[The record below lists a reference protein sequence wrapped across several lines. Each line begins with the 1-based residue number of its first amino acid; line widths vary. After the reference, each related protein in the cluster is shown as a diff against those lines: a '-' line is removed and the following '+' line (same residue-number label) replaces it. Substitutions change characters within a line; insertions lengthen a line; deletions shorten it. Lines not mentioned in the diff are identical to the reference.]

1 MLKRGRSMS
10 ITDWKSGRREQSWR
24 ALTENTH
31 WDIVIAGGGVTGAGV
46 AREAARRGLRVLLV
60 DRQDFS
66 WGTSSRSSKM
76 VHGGLRY
83 IAQGDVRTTLHS
95 VKERERLMQEAPGLV
110 DLMPYMMPHYDGRFP
125 GRFAFGMLLKV
136 YDLLARRKYH
146 TFHGADSVRER
157 YPFLNPDGLT
167 GASEFADAVT
177 DDSRLVM
184 RILHE
189 ARGDGAE
196 VLNYVAVDRTEQN
209 ADGVT
214 ISLRDTVG
222 GASCKVTASVLVN
235 ATGVWVNELREQL
248 GHSADVRPARGSHI
262 VIPAERLPVDVSFT
276 ILHPQDQR
284 PIFVYPWEGRTVIGT
299 TDLDHPKPD
308 NGEVGIT
315 RREMDYL
322 LALAAFQFPEAGIQE
337 KDVISSWAGVRPL
350 VASGAKN
357 SSKESRDH
365 TVWKDGRVV
374 SVSGGKLTTFR
385 LIALDVLKEARDELP
400 ECEVDK
406 KAPVFTI
413 TDPAIASLASEQMAH
428 RLAGFY
434 GRDAAEI
441 IGTAKAHDGAE
452 DLEPIPGTHTC
463 WAELRWQAASE
474 AVVHLDDL
482 LLRRSRLGLLLKNG
496 GLDLLPDLKERLQ
509 PMLGWSD
516 EHWAAEV
523 ERYRRL
529 WSQFYS
535 LPSTQSEQAAMI
547 SEAEIA

>member
-1 MLKRGRSMS
+1 MS
-10 ITDWKSGRREQSWR
+10 ITDWKSGGREQSWR

-110 DLMPYMMPHYDGRFP
+110 DLMPYMMPHYEGRFP

-146 TFHGADSVRER
+146 TFHGAAAIRER
-157 YPFLNPDGLT
+157 YPFINPEGLA

-189 ARGDGAE
+189 ARRDGAE
-196 VLNYVAVDRTEQN
+196 VINYVAVDGTEQN
-209 ADGVT
+209 ADSVT
-214 ISLRDTVG
+214 VTLRDTIG
-222 GASCKVTASVLVN
+222 GASCKVSASVLVN

-248 GHSADVRPARGSHI
+248 GQSADVRPARGSHI

-276 ILHPQDQR
+276 ILHPEDQR

-322 LALAAFQFPEAGIQE
+322 LALADFQFPEAAIQE
-337 KDVISSWAGVRPL
+337 QDVISSWAGVRPL

-385 LIALDVLKEARDELP
+385 LIALDVLKEAREELP
-400 ECEVDK
+400 EYEVDK
-406 KAPVFTI
+406 KAPVFSI
-413 TDPAIASLASEQMAH
+413 TDPGIASLASEQMAH

-441 IGTAKAHDGAE
+441 IGAAKAHGGAE

-496 GLDLLPDLKERLQ
+496 GLDLLPELKERLQ
-509 PMLGWSD
+509 PILGWSD

-535 LPSTQSEQAAMI
+535 LPSAQSEQAAKT

>member
-1 MLKRGRSMS
+1 MS
-10 ITDWKSGRREQSWR
+10 IIDWKSGGRERSWR

-110 DLMPYMMPHYDGRFP
+110 DLMPYMMPHYEGRFP
-125 GRFAFGMLLKV
+125 GRVAFGMLLKV

-146 TFHGADSVRER
+146 TFHGAAAIRER
-157 YPFLNPDGLT
+157 YPFINPEGLA

-189 ARGDGAE
+189 ARRDGAE
-196 VLNYVAVDRTEQN
+196 VINYVAVDGTEQN
-209 ADGVT
+209 ADSVT
-214 ISLRDTVG
+214 VTLRDTIG
-222 GASCKVTASVLVN
+222 GASCKVSASVLVN

-248 GHSADVRPARGSHI
+248 GQSADVRPARGSHI

-276 ILHPQDQR
+276 ILHPEDQR

-322 LALAAFQFPEAGIQE
+322 LALAAFQFPAAGIQE
-337 KDVISSWAGVRPL
+337 QDVISSWAGVRPL

-400 ECEVDK
+400 EYDVDK
-406 KAPVFTI
+406 KAPVFSKTE
-413 TDPAIASLASEQMAH
+413 TSVASLAGEEMAH

-434 GRDAAEI
+434 GQDAAEI
-441 IGTAKAHDGAE
+441 IRTAKAHGGAA
-452 DLEPIPGTHTC
+452 DLQCIPGTHAC

-482 LLRRSRLGLLLKNG
+482 LLRRNRLGLLLKNG
-496 GLDLLPDLKERLQ
+496 GLDLLPELKERLQ

-529 WSQFYS
+529 WTQYYS
-535 LPSTQSEQAAMI
+535 LPSAQSEQAANL

>member
-1 MLKRGRSMS
+1 M
-10 ITDWKSGRREQSWR
+10 
-24 ALTENTH
+24 
-31 WDIVIAGGGVTGAGV
+31 
-46 AREAARRGLRVLLV
+46 
-60 DRQDFS
+60 
-66 WGTSSRSSKM
+66 
-76 VHGGLRY
+76 
-83 IAQGDVRTTLHS
+83 
-95 VKERERLMQEAPGLV
+95 
-110 DLMPYMMPHYDGRFP
+110 
-125 GRFAFGMLLKV
+125 
-136 YDLLARRKYH
+136 
-146 TFHGADSVRER
+146 
-157 YPFLNPDGLT
+157 
-167 GASEFADAVT
+167 
-177 DDSRLVM
+177 
-184 RILHE
+184 
-189 ARGDGAE
+189 
-196 VLNYVAVDRTEQN
+196 
-209 ADGVT
+209 
-214 ISLRDTVG
+214 G

-248 GHSADVRPARGSHI
+248 GQSADVRPARGSHI

-374 SVSGGKLTTFR
+374 SVSGGKLTTLR
-385 LIALDVLKEARDELP
+385 LIALDVLKEAREELP
-400 ECEVDK
+400 EYEVDK
-406 KAPVFTI
+406 KAPVFSI
-413 TDPAIASLASEQMAH
+413 TDPGISSLASEQMAH

-441 IGTAKAHDGAE
+441 IGAAKVHGGAE

-509 PMLGWSD
+509 PILGWSD

-535 LPSTQSEQAAMI
+535 LPSAQSEQAAKT

>member
-1 MLKRGRSMS
+1 MS
-10 ITDWKSGRREQSWR
+10 IIDWKSGGRERSWR

-110 DLMPYMMPHYDGRFP
+110 DLMPYMMPHYEGRFP

-146 TFHGADSVRER
+146 TFHGAAAIRER
-157 YPFLNPDGLT
+157 YPFINPEGLA

-189 ARGDGAE
+189 ARRDGAE
-196 VLNYVAVDRTEQN
+196 VINYVAVDGTEQN
-209 ADGVT
+209 ADSVT
-214 ISLRDTVG
+214 VTLRDTIG
-222 GASCKVTASVLVN
+222 GASCKVSASVLVN

-248 GHSADVRPARGSHI
+248 GQSADVRPARGSHI

-276 ILHPQDQR
+276 ILHPEDQR

-322 LALAAFQFPEAGIQE
+322 LALAAFQFPAAGIQE
-337 KDVISSWAGVRPL
+337 QDVISSWAGVRPL

-400 ECEVDK
+400 EYDVDK
-406 KAPVFTI
+406 KAPVFSKTE
-413 TDPAIASLASEQMAH
+413 TSVASLAGEEMAH

-434 GRDAAEI
+434 GQDAAEI
-441 IGTAKAHDGAE
+441 IRTAKAHGGAA
-452 DLEPIPGTHTC
+452 DLQCIPGTHAC

-482 LLRRSRLGLLLKNG
+482 LLRRNRLGLLLKNG
-496 GLDLLPDLKERLQ
+496 GLDLLPELKERLQ

-529 WSQFYS
+529 WTQYYS
-535 LPSTQSEQAAMI
+535 LPSAQSEQAANL

>member
-1 MLKRGRSMS
+1 MS
-10 ITDWKSGRREQSWR
+10 IIDWKSGGRERSWR

-110 DLMPYMMPHYDGRFP
+110 DLMPYMMPHYEGRFP

-146 TFHGADSVRER
+146 TFHGAAAIRER
-157 YPFLNPDGLT
+157 YSFINPEGLA

-189 ARGDGAE
+189 ARRDGAE
-196 VLNYVAVDRTEQN
+196 VINYVAVDGTEQN
-209 ADGVT
+209 ADSVT
-214 ISLRDTVG
+214 VTLRDTIG
-222 GASCKVTASVLVN
+222 GASCKVSASVLVN

-248 GHSADVRPARGSHI
+248 GQSADVRPARGSHI
-262 VIPAERLPVDVSFT
+262 VIPAERLPVDVSLT
-276 ILHPQDQR
+276 ILHPEDQR

-322 LALAAFQFPEAGIQE
+322 LALAAFQFPAAGIQE
-337 KDVISSWAGVRPL
+337 QDVISSWAGVRPL

-400 ECEVDK
+400 EYDVDK
-406 KAPVFTI
+406 KAPVFSKTE
-413 TDPAIASLASEQMAH
+413 TSVASLAGEEMAH

-434 GRDAAEI
+434 GQDAAEI
-441 IGTAKAHDGAE
+441 IRTAKAHGGAA
-452 DLEPIPGTHTC
+452 DLQSIPGTHAC

-482 LLRRSRLGLLLKNG
+482 LLRRNRLGLLLKNG
-496 GLDLLPDLKERLQ
+496 GLDLLPELKERLQ

-529 WSQFYS
+529 WTQYYS
-535 LPSTQSEQAAMI
+535 LPSAQSEQAANL
-547 SEAEIA
+547 SEAEIV

>member
-1 MLKRGRSMS
+1 MS
-10 ITDWKSGRREQSWR
+10 ITDWKSGGREQSWR

-110 DLMPYMMPHYDGRFP
+110 DLMPYMMPHYEGRFP

-146 TFHGADSVRER
+146 TFHGADAVRER

-189 ARGDGAE
+189 ARRDGAE

-222 GASCKVTASVLVN
+222 GATCKVTASVLVN

-248 GHSADVRPARGSHI
+248 GQSANVRPARGSHI

-322 LALAAFQFPEAGIQE
+322 LALASFQFPEAAIQE
-337 KDVISSWAGVRPL
+337 QDVISSWAGVRPL

-385 LIALDVLKEARDELP
+385 LIALDVLKEAREELP
-400 ECEVDK
+400 EYEVDK
-406 KAPVFTI
+406 KAPVFSI
-413 TDPAIASLASEQMAH
+413 TDPGISSLASEQMAH

-441 IGTAKAHDGAE
+441 IGAAKAHGGAE

-509 PMLGWSD
+509 PILGWSD

-535 LPSTQSEQAAMI
+535 LPSAQSEQAAKT

>member
-1 MLKRGRSMS
+1 MS
-10 ITDWKSGRREQSWR
+10 IIDWKSGGRERSWR

-110 DLMPYMMPHYDGRFP
+110 DLMPYMMPHYEGRFP

-146 TFHGADSVRER
+146 TFHGAAAIRER
-157 YPFLNPDGLT
+157 YSFINPEGLA

-189 ARGDGAE
+189 ARRDGAE
-196 VLNYVAVDRTEQN
+196 VINYVAVDGTEQN
-209 ADGVT
+209 ADSVT
-214 ISLRDTVG
+214 VTLRDTIG
-222 GASCKVTASVLVN
+222 GASCKVSASVLVN

-248 GHSADVRPARGSHI
+248 GQSADVRPARGSHI

-276 ILHPQDQR
+276 ILHPEDQR

-322 LALAAFQFPEAGIQE
+322 LALAAFQFPAAGIQE
-337 KDVISSWAGVRPL
+337 QDVISSWAGVRPL

-400 ECEVDK
+400 EYDVDK
-406 KAPVFTI
+406 KAPVFSKTE
-413 TDPAIASLASEQMAH
+413 TSVASLAGEEMAH

-434 GRDAAEI
+434 GQDAAEI
-441 IGTAKAHDGAE
+441 IRTAKAHGGAA
-452 DLEPIPGTHTC
+452 DLQSIPGTHAC

-482 LLRRSRLGLLLKNG
+482 LLRRNRLGLLLKNG
-496 GLDLLPDLKERLQ
+496 GLDLLPELKERLQ

-529 WSQFYS
+529 WTQYYS
-535 LPSTQSEQAAMI
+535 LPSAQSEQAANL

>member
-1 MLKRGRSMS
+1 MS
-10 ITDWKSGRREQSWR
+10 ITDWKSGGREQSWR

-46 AREAARRGLRVLLV
+46 AREAARLGLRVLLV

-95 VKERERLMQEAPGLV
+95 VKERERLMKEAPGLV

-146 TFHGADSVRER
+146 TFHRADSVRER

-189 ARGDGAE
+189 ARRDGAE

-248 GHSADVRPARGSHI
+248 GQSADVRPARGSHI

-441 IGTAKAHDGAE
+441 IGTAKAHGGAE

-482 LLRRSRLGLLLKNG
+482 MLRRSRLGLLLKNG

-535 LPSTQSEQAAMI
+535 LPSVQSEQAAKT

>member
-1 MLKRGRSMS
+1 MS
-10 ITDWKSGRREQSWR
+10 IIDWKSGGRERSWR

-110 DLMPYMMPHYDGRFP
+110 DLMPYMMPHYEGRFP

-146 TFHGADSVRER
+146 TFHGAAAIRER
-157 YPFLNPDGLT
+157 YSFINPEGLA

-189 ARGDGAE
+189 ARRDGAE
-196 VLNYVAVDRTEQN
+196 VINYVAVDGTEQN
-209 ADGVT
+209 ADSVT
-214 ISLRDTVG
+214 VTLRDTIG
-222 GASCKVTASVLVN
+222 GASCKVSASVLVN

-248 GHSADVRPARGSHI
+248 GQSADVRPARGSHI
-262 VIPAERLPVDVSFT
+262 VIPAERLPVDVSLT
-276 ILHPQDQR
+276 ILHPEDQR

-322 LALAAFQFPEAGIQE
+322 LALAAFQFPAAGIQE
-337 KDVISSWAGVRPL
+337 QDVISSWAGVRPL

-400 ECEVDK
+400 EYDVDK
-406 KAPVFTI
+406 KAPVFSKTE
-413 TDPAIASLASEQMAH
+413 TSVASLAGEEMAH

-434 GRDAAEI
+434 GQDAAEI
-441 IGTAKAHDGAE
+441 IRTAKAHGGAA
-452 DLEPIPGTHTC
+452 DLQCIPGTHAC

-482 LLRRSRLGLLLKNG
+482 LLRRNRLGLLLKNG
-496 GLDLLPDLKERLQ
+496 GLDLLPELKERLQ

-529 WSQFYS
+529 WTQYYS
-535 LPSTQSEQAAMI
+535 LPSAQSEQAANL
-547 SEAEIA
+547 SEAEIV

>member
-1 MLKRGRSMS
+1 M
-10 ITDWKSGRREQSWR
+10 I
-24 ALTENTH
+24 
-31 WDIVIAGGGVTGAGV
+31 
-46 AREAARRGLRVLLV
+46 
-60 DRQDFS
+60 
-66 WGTSSRSSKM
+66 
-76 VHGGLRY
+76 
-83 IAQGDVRTTLHS
+83 
-95 VKERERLMQEAPGLV
+95 
-110 DLMPYMMPHYDGRFP
+110 
-125 GRFAFGMLLKV
+125 
-136 YDLLARRKYH
+136 
-146 TFHGADSVRER
+146 
-157 YPFLNPDGLT
+157 
-167 GASEFADAVT
+167 
-177 DDSRLVM
+177 
-184 RILHE
+184 
-189 ARGDGAE
+189 
-196 VLNYVAVDRTEQN
+196 NYVAVDSTEQN
-209 ADGVT
+209 ADSVT
-214 ISLRDTVG
+214 VSLRDTIG
-222 GASCKVTASVLVN
+222 GASCKVSASVLVN

-248 GHSADVRPARGSHI
+248 GQSADVRPARGSHI

-322 LALAAFQFPEAGIQE
+322 LALAAFQFPAAGIQE
-337 KDVISSWAGVRPL
+337 QDVISSWAGVRPL

-385 LIALDVLKEARDELP
+385 LIALDVLKEVRDELP
-400 ECEVDK
+400 EYDVDK
-406 KAPVFTI
+406 KAPVFSK
-413 TDPAIASLASEQMAH
+413 TDTDVASLAGREMAH

-434 GRDAAEI
+434 GQDAAEI
-441 IGTAKAHDGAE
+441 IGTAKAHGGAA
-452 DLEPIPGTHTC
+452 DLQPIPGTHAC

-482 LLRRSRLGLLLKNG
+482 LLRRNRLGLLLKNG
-496 GLDLLPDLKERLQ
+496 GLDLLPELKERLQ
-509 PMLGWSD
+509 PVLGWSD

-529 WSQFYS
+529 WTQYYS
-535 LPSTQSEQAAMI
+535 LPSVQSEQAANL

>member
-1 MLKRGRSMS
+1 MS
-10 ITDWKSGRREQSWR
+10 IIDWKSGGRERSWR

-110 DLMPYMMPHYDGRFP
+110 DLMPYMMPHYEGRFP

-146 TFHGADSVRER
+146 TFHGAAAIRER
-157 YPFLNPDGLT
+157 YPFINPEGLA

-189 ARGDGAE
+189 ARRDGAE
-196 VLNYVAVDRTEQN
+196 VINYVAVDGTEQN
-209 ADGVT
+209 ADSVT
-214 ISLRDTVG
+214 VTLRDTIG
-222 GASCKVTASVLVN
+222 GASCKVSASVLVN

-248 GHSADVRPARGSHI
+248 GQSADVRPARGSHI

-276 ILHPQDQR
+276 ILHPEDQR

-322 LALAAFQFPEAGIQE
+322 LALAAFQFPAAGIQE
-337 KDVISSWAGVRPL
+337 QDVISSWAGVRPL

-400 ECEVDK
+400 EYDVDK
-406 KAPVFTI
+406 KAPVFSKTE
-413 TDPAIASLASEQMAH
+413 TSVASLAGEEMAQ

-434 GRDAAEI
+434 GQDAAEI
-441 IGTAKAHDGAE
+441 IRTAKAHGGAA
-452 DLEPIPGTHTC
+452 DLQSIPGTHAC

-482 LLRRSRLGLLLKNG
+482 LLRRNRLGLLLKNG
-496 GLDLLPDLKERLQ
+496 GLDLLPELKERLQ

-529 WSQFYS
+529 WTQYYS
-535 LPSTQSEQAAMI
+535 LPSAQSEQAANL

>member
-1 MLKRGRSMS
+1 MS
-10 ITDWKSGRREQSWR
+10 VTDWKSGGREQSWR

-146 TFHGADSVRER
+146 TFHAVDAVRER

-189 ARGDGAE
+189 ARRDGAE
-196 VLNYVAVDRTEQN
+196 VLNYVAVDRTEHN
-209 ADGVT
+209 ADGVA

-248 GHSADVRPARGSHI
+248 GQSADVRPARGSHI

-337 KDVISSWAGVRPL
+337 QDVISSWAGVRPL

-385 LIALDVLKEARDELP
+385 LIALDVLKEAREELP
-400 ECEVDK
+400 EYEVDK
-406 KAPVFTI
+406 KAPVFTK
-413 TDPAIASLASEQMAH
+413 TDPAVASLASEDMAH

-434 GRDAAEI
+434 GRDAADI
-441 IGTAKAHDGAE
+441 IGTAKAHGGAE

-482 LLRRSRLGLLLKNG
+482 LLRRSRLGLLLSNG
-496 GLDLLPDLKERLQ
+496 GLDLLPELKERLQ

-529 WSQFYS
+529 WSQFYW
-535 LPSTQSEQAAMI
+535 LPSAQSEQAAAV

>member
-1 MLKRGRSMS
+1 MS
-10 ITDWKSGRREQSWR
+10 IIDWKSGGRERSWR

-110 DLMPYMMPHYDGRFP
+110 DLMPYMMPHYEGRFP

-146 TFHGADSVRER
+146 TFHGAAAIRER
-157 YPFLNPDGLT
+157 YPFINPEGLA

-189 ARGDGAE
+189 ARRDGAE
-196 VLNYVAVDRTEQN
+196 VINYVAVDGTEQN
-209 ADGVT
+209 ADSVT
-214 ISLRDTVG
+214 VTLRDTIG
-222 GASCKVTASVLVN
+222 GASCKVSASVLVN

-248 GHSADVRPARGSHI
+248 GQSADVRPARGSHI

-276 ILHPQDQR
+276 ILHPEDQR

-322 LALAAFQFPEAGIQE
+322 LALAAFQFPAAGIQE
-337 KDVISSWAGVRPL
+337 QDVISSWAGVRPL

-400 ECEVDK
+400 EYDVDK
-406 KAPVFTI
+406 KAPVFSKTE
-413 TDPAIASLASEQMAH
+413 TSVASLVGEEMAH

-434 GRDAAEI
+434 GQDAAEI
-441 IGTAKAHDGAE
+441 IRTAKAHGGAA
-452 DLEPIPGTHTC
+452 DLQSIPGTHAC

-482 LLRRSRLGLLLKNG
+482 LLRRNRLGLLLKNG
-496 GLDLLPDLKERLQ
+496 GLDLLPELKERLQ

-529 WSQFYS
+529 WMQYYS
-535 LPSTQSEQAAMI
+535 LPSAQSEQAANL

>member
-1 MLKRGRSMS
+1 MS
-10 ITDWKSGRREQSWR
+10 IIDWKSGGRERSWR

-110 DLMPYMMPHYDGRFP
+110 DLMPYMMPHYEGRFP

-146 TFHGADSVRER
+146 TFHGAAAIRER
-157 YPFLNPDGLT
+157 YPFINPEGLA

-189 ARGDGAE
+189 ARRDGAE
-196 VLNYVAVDRTEQN
+196 VINYVAVDGTEQN
-209 ADGVT
+209 ADSVT
-214 ISLRDTVG
+214 VTLRDTIG
-222 GASCKVTASVLVN
+222 GASCKVSASVLVN

-248 GHSADVRPARGSHI
+248 GQSADVRPARGSHI

-276 ILHPQDQR
+276 ILHPEDQR

-322 LALAAFQFPEAGIQE
+322 LALAAFQFPAAGIQE
-337 KDVISSWAGVRPL
+337 QDVISSWAGVRPL

-400 ECEVDK
+400 EYDVDK
-406 KAPVFTI
+406 KAPVFSKTE
-413 TDPAIASLASEQMAH
+413 TSVASLVGEEMAH

-434 GRDAAEI
+434 GQDAAEI
-441 IGTAKAHDGAE
+441 IRTAKAHGGAA
-452 DLEPIPGTHTC
+452 DLQSIPGTHAC

-482 LLRRSRLGLLLKNG
+482 LLRRNRLGLLLKNG
-496 GLDLLPDLKERLQ
+496 GLDLLPELKERLQ

-529 WSQFYS
+529 WTQYYS
-535 LPSTQSEQAAMI
+535 LPSAQSEQAANL

>member
-1 MLKRGRSMS
+1 MLKRGESMS

-189 ARGDGAE
+189 ARRDGAE

-248 GHSADVRPARGSHI
+248 GQSADVRPARGSHI

-535 LPSTQSEQAAMI
+535 LPSTLSEQAAMI

>member
-1 MLKRGRSMS
+1 MS
-10 ITDWKSGRREQSWR
+10 IIDWKSGGRERSWR

-110 DLMPYMMPHYDGRFP
+110 DLMPYMMPHYEGRFP

-146 TFHGADSVRER
+146 TFHGAAAIRER
-157 YPFLNPDGLT
+157 YPFINPEGLA

-189 ARGDGAE
+189 ARRDGAE
-196 VLNYVAVDRTEQN
+196 VINYVAVDGTEQN
-209 ADGVT
+209 ADSVT
-214 ISLRDTVG
+214 VTLRDTIG
-222 GASCKVTASVLVN
+222 GASCKVSASVLVN

-248 GHSADVRPARGSHI
+248 GQSADVRPARGSHI

-276 ILHPQDQR
+276 ILHPEDQR

-308 NGEVGIT
+308 NGEVGIP

-322 LALAAFQFPEAGIQE
+322 LALAAFQFPAAGIQE
-337 KDVISSWAGVRPL
+337 QDVISSWAGVRPL

-400 ECEVDK
+400 EYDVDK
-406 KAPVFTI
+406 KAPVFSKTE
-413 TDPAIASLASEQMAH
+413 TSVASLAGEEMAH

-434 GRDAAEI
+434 GQDAAEI
-441 IGTAKAHDGAE
+441 IRTAKAHGGAA
-452 DLEPIPGTHTC
+452 DLQSIPGTHAC

-482 LLRRSRLGLLLKNG
+482 LLRRNRLGLLLKNG
-496 GLDLLPDLKERLQ
+496 GLDLLPELKERLQ

-529 WSQFYS
+529 WTQYYS
-535 LPSTQSEQAAMI
+535 LPSAQSEQAANL

>member
-1 MLKRGRSMS
+1 MS
-10 ITDWKSGRREQSWR
+10 ITDWKSGGREQSWR

-46 AREAARRGLRVLLV
+46 AREAARLGLRVLLV

-95 VKERERLMQEAPGLV
+95 VKERERLMKEAPGLV

-125 GRFAFGMLLKV
+125 GRFTFGMLLKV

-189 ARGDGAE
+189 ARRDGAE

-248 GHSADVRPARGSHI
+248 GQSADVRPARGSHI

-441 IGTAKAHDGAE
+441 IGTAKAHGGAE

-535 LPSTQSEQAAMI
+535 LPSVQSEQAAKT
-547 SEAEIA
+547 SEGEIA

>member
-1 MLKRGRSMS
+1 MS
-10 ITDWKSGRREQSWR
+10 ITDWKSGGREQSWR

-110 DLMPYMMPHYDGRFP
+110 DLMPYMMPHYEGRFP

-146 TFHGADSVRER
+146 TFHGAAAIRER
-157 YPFLNPDGLT
+157 YPFINPEGLA

-189 ARGDGAE
+189 ARRDGAE
-196 VLNYVAVDRTEQN
+196 VINYVAVDGTEQN
-209 ADGVT
+209 ADSVT
-214 ISLRDTVG
+214 VTLRDTIG
-222 GASCKVTASVLVN
+222 GASCKVSASVLVN

-248 GHSADVRPARGSHI
+248 GQSADVRPARGSHI

-276 ILHPQDQR
+276 ILHPEDQR

-322 LALAAFQFPEAGIQE
+322 LALAAFQFPAAGIQE
-337 KDVISSWAGVRPL
+337 QDVISSWAGVRPL

-400 ECEVDK
+400 EYDVDK
-406 KAPVFTI
+406 KAPVFSKTE
-413 TDPAIASLASEQMAH
+413 TSVASLAGEEMAH

-434 GRDAAEI
+434 GQDAAEI
-441 IGTAKAHDGAE
+441 IRTAKAHGGAA
-452 DLEPIPGTHTC
+452 DLQCIPGTHAC

-482 LLRRSRLGLLLKNG
+482 LLRRNRLGLLLKNG
-496 GLDLLPDLKERLQ
+496 GLDLLPELKERLQ

-529 WSQFYS
+529 WTQYYS
-535 LPSTQSEQAAMI
+535 LPSAQSEQAANL

>member
-1 MLKRGRSMS
+1 MS
-10 ITDWKSGRREQSWR
+10 IIDWKSGGRERSWR

-110 DLMPYMMPHYDGRFP
+110 DLMPYMMPHYEGRFP

-146 TFHGADSVRER
+146 TFHGAAAIRER
-157 YPFLNPDGLT
+157 YPFINPEGLA

-189 ARGDGAE
+189 ARRDGAE
-196 VLNYVAVDRTEQN
+196 VINYVAVDGTEQN
-209 ADGVT
+209 ADSVT
-214 ISLRDTVG
+214 VTLRDTIG
-222 GASCKVTASVLVN
+222 GASCKVSASVLVN

-248 GHSADVRPARGSHI
+248 GQSADVRPARGSHI

-276 ILHPQDQR
+276 ILHPEDQR

-322 LALAAFQFPEAGIQE
+322 LALAAFQFPAAGIQE
-337 KDVISSWAGVRPL
+337 QDVISSWAGVRPL

-400 ECEVDK
+400 EYDVDK
-406 KAPVFTI
+406 KAPVFSKTE
-413 TDPAIASLASEQMAH
+413 TSVASLVGEEMAH

-434 GRDAAEI
+434 GQDAAEI
-441 IGTAKAHDGAE
+441 IRTAKAHGGAA
-452 DLEPIPGTHTC
+452 DLQCIPGTHAC

-482 LLRRSRLGLLLKNG
+482 LLRRNRLGLLLKNG
-496 GLDLLPDLKERLQ
+496 GLDLLPELKERLQ

-529 WSQFYS
+529 WMQYYS
-535 LPSTQSEQAAMI
+535 LPSAQSEQAANL

>member
-1 MLKRGRSMS
+1 MS
-10 ITDWKSGRREQSWR
+10 IIDWKSGGRERSWR

-110 DLMPYMMPHYDGRFP
+110 DLMPYMMPHYEGRFP

-146 TFHGADSVRER
+146 TFHGAAAIRER
-157 YPFLNPDGLT
+157 YPFINPEGLA

-189 ARGDGAE
+189 ARRDGAE

-209 ADGVT
+209 ADSVT

-248 GHSADVRPARGSHI
+248 GQSANVRPARGSHI

-284 PIFVYPWEGRTVIGT
+284 PIFVYPWEGRTVISITQNPIMAKWALPVARWT
-299 TDLDHPKPD
+299 TCLPWHRSSFLRLQFRSRMLSPA
-308 NGEVGIT
+308 GQEF
-315 RREMDYL
+315 
-322 LALAAFQFPEAGIQE
+322 ALWWPAAPRTVQKRVVTIPSG
-337 KDVISSWAGVRPL
+337 KMGVWCPL
-350 VASGAKN
+350 VG
-357 SSKESRDH
+357 
-365 TVWKDGRVV
+365 V
-374 SVSGGKLTTFR
+374 S
-385 LIALDVLKEARDELP
+385 
-400 ECEVDK
+400 
-406 KAPVFTI
+406 
-413 TDPAIASLASEQMAH
+413 
-428 RLAGFY
+428 
-434 GRDAAEI
+434 
-441 IGTAKAHDGAE
+441 
-452 DLEPIPGTHTC
+452 
-463 WAELRWQAASE
+463 
-474 AVVHLDDL
+474 
-482 LLRRSRLGLLLKNG
+482 
-496 GLDLLPDLKERLQ
+496 
-509 PMLGWSD
+509 
-516 EHWAAEV
+516 
-523 ERYRRL
+523 
-529 WSQFYS
+529 
-535 LPSTQSEQAAMI
+535 
-547 SEAEIA
+547 

>member
-434 GRDAAEI
+434 GRDTDEI
-441 IGTAKAHDGAE
+441 IGTAKAHGGAE

>member
-1 MLKRGRSMS
+1 MS

-110 DLMPYMMPHYDGRFP
+110 DLMPYMMPHYVGRFP

-189 ARGDGAE
+189 ARRDGAE

-248 GHSADVRPARGSHI
+248 GQSADVRPARGSHI

-322 LALAAFQFPEAGIQE
+322 LALAAFQFPEARIQE

-441 IGTAKAHDGAE
+441 IGTAKAHGGAE

>member
-1 MLKRGRSMS
+1 MS
-10 ITDWKSGRREQSWR
+10 IIDWKSGGRERSWR

-110 DLMPYMMPHYDGRFP
+110 DLMPYMMPHYEGRFP

-146 TFHGADSVRER
+146 TFHGAAAIRER
-157 YPFLNPDGLT
+157 YSFINPEGLA

-189 ARGDGAE
+189 ARRDAAE
-196 VLNYVAVDRTEQN
+196 VINYVAVDGTEQN
-209 ADGVT
+209 ADSVT
-214 ISLRDTVG
+214 VTLRDTIG
-222 GASCKVTASVLVN
+222 GASCKVSASVLVN

-248 GHSADVRPARGSHI
+248 GQSADVRPARGSHI

-276 ILHPQDQR
+276 ILHPEDQR

-322 LALAAFQFPEAGIQE
+322 LALAAFQFPAAGIQE
-337 KDVISSWAGVRPL
+337 QDVISSWAGVRPL

-400 ECEVDK
+400 EYDVDK
-406 KAPVFTI
+406 KAPVFSKTE
-413 TDPAIASLASEQMAH
+413 TSVASLAGEEMAH

-434 GRDAAEI
+434 GQDAAEI
-441 IGTAKAHDGAE
+441 IRTAKAHGGAA
-452 DLEPIPGTHTC
+452 DLQSIPGTHAC

-482 LLRRSRLGLLLKNG
+482 LLRRNRLGLLLKNG
-496 GLDLLPDLKERLQ
+496 GLDLLPELKERLQ

-529 WSQFYS
+529 WTQYYS
-535 LPSTQSEQAAMI
+535 LPSAQSEQAANL

>member
-1 MLKRGRSMS
+1 MS
-10 ITDWKSGRREQSWR
+10 IIDWKSGGRERSWR

-110 DLMPYMMPHYDGRFP
+110 DLMPYMMPHYEGRFP

-146 TFHGADSVRER
+146 TFHGAAAIRER
-157 YPFLNPDGLT
+157 YPFINPEGLA

-189 ARGDGAE
+189 ARRDGAE
-196 VLNYVAVDRTEQN
+196 VINYVAVDGTEQN
-209 ADGVT
+209 ADSVT
-214 ISLRDTVG
+214 VTLRDTIG
-222 GASCKVTASVLVN
+222 GASCKVSASVLVN

-248 GHSADVRPARGSHI
+248 GQSADVRPARGSHI

-276 ILHPQDQR
+276 ILHPEDQR

-322 LALAAFQFPEAGIQE
+322 LALAAFQFPAAGIQE
-337 KDVISSWAGVRPL
+337 QDVISSWAGVRPL

-400 ECEVDK
+400 EYDVDK
-406 KAPVFTI
+406 KAPVFSKTE
-413 TDPAIASLASEQMAH
+413 TSVASLAGEEMAH

-434 GRDAAEI
+434 GQDAAEI
-441 IGTAKAHDGAE
+441 IRTAKAHGGAA
-452 DLEPIPGTHTC
+452 DLQSIPGTHAC

-482 LLRRSRLGLLLKNG
+482 LLRRNRLGLLLKNG
-496 GLDLLPDLKERLQ
+496 GLDLLPELKERLQ

-529 WSQFYS
+529 WTQYYS
-535 LPSTQSEQAAMI
+535 LPSAQSEQAANL

>member
-1 MLKRGRSMS
+1 MS
-10 ITDWKSGRREQSWR
+10 IIDWKSGGRERSWR

-110 DLMPYMMPHYDGRFP
+110 DLMPYMMPHYEGRFP

-146 TFHGADSVRER
+146 TFHGAAAIRER
-157 YPFLNPDGLT
+157 YPFINPEGLA

-189 ARGDGAE
+189 ARRDGAE
-196 VLNYVAVDRTEQN
+196 VINYVAVDGTEQN
-209 ADGVT
+209 ADSVT
-214 ISLRDTVG
+214 VTLRDTIG
-222 GASCKVTASVLVN
+222 GASCKVSASVLVN

-248 GHSADVRPARGSHI
+248 GQSADVRPARGSHI

-276 ILHPQDQR
+276 ILHPEDQR

-322 LALAAFQFPEAGIQE
+322 LALAAFQFPAAGIQE
-337 KDVISSWAGVRPL
+337 QDVISSWAGVRPL

-400 ECEVDK
+400 EYDVDK
-406 KAPVFTI
+406 KAPVFSKTE
-413 TDPAIASLASEQMAH
+413 TSVASLVGEEMAH

-434 GRDAAEI
+434 GQDAAEI
-441 IGTAKAHDGAE
+441 IRTAKAHGGAA
-452 DLEPIPGTHTC
+452 DLQCIPGTHAC

-482 LLRRSRLGLLLKNG
+482 LLRRNRLGLLLKNG
-496 GLDLLPDLKERLQ
+496 GLDLLPELKERLQ

-529 WSQFYS
+529 WTQYYS
-535 LPSTQSEQAAMI
+535 LPSAQSEQAANL

>member
-1 MLKRGRSMS
+1 MS
-10 ITDWKSGRREQSWR
+10 ITDWKSGGREQSWR

-46 AREAARRGLRVLLV
+46 AREAARLGLRVLLV

-95 VKERERLMQEAPGLV
+95 VKERERLMKEAPGLV

-125 GRFAFGMLLKV
+125 GRFTFGMLLKV

-189 ARGDGAE
+189 ARRDGAE

-248 GHSADVRPARGSHI
+248 GQSADVRPARGSHI

-441 IGTAKAHDGAE
+441 IGTAKAHGGAE

-482 LLRRSRLGLLLKNG
+482 MLRRSRLGLLLKNG

-535 LPSTQSEQAAMI
+535 LPSVQSEQAAKT

>member
-1 MLKRGRSMS
+1 MS
-10 ITDWKSGRREQSWR
+10 IADWKSGGREQSWR

-189 ARGDGAE
+189 ARRDGAE

-248 GHSADVRPARGSHI
+248 GQSADVRPARGSHI

-441 IGTAKAHDGAE
+441 IGTAKAYGGAE

-529 WSQFYS
+529 WSQFY
-535 LPSTQSEQAAMI
+535 
-547 SEAEIA
+547 

>member
-1 MLKRGRSMS
+1 MS
-10 ITDWKSGRREQSWR
+10 ITDWKSGGREQSWR

-110 DLMPYMMPHYDGRFP
+110 DLMPYMMPHYEGRFP

-146 TFHGADSVRER
+146 TFHGADAVRER

-189 ARGDGAE
+189 ARRDGAE

-248 GHSADVRPARGSHI
+248 GQSANVRPARGSHI

-322 LALAAFQFPEAGIQE
+322 LALALFQFPEAAIQE
-337 KDVISSWAGVRPL
+337 QDVISSWAGVRPL

-385 LIALDVLKEARDELP
+385 LIALDVLKEVREELP
-400 ECEVDK
+400 EYEVDK
-406 KAPVFTI
+406 KAPVFSI
-413 TDPAIASLASEQMAH
+413 TDPGISSLASEQMAH

-441 IGTAKAHDGAE
+441 IGAAKAHGGAE

-509 PMLGWSD
+509 PILGWSD

-535 LPSTQSEQAAMI
+535 SPSVQSEQAAKT